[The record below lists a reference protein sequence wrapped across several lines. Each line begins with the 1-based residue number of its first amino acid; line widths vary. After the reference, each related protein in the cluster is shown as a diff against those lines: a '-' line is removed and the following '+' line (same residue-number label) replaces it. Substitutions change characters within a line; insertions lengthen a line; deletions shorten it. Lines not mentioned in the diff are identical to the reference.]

1 MRSCDCEASNDDV
14 TFSYDFLNCHVPIG
28 ERHKGIAD
36 DPLYSCP
43 TDNAAEIGHVLGVIT
58 QIAWDISGVS
68 AGYLSSDGCLVALL
82 EIASRADSG
91 LRNRRAQYGTAKPE
105 NGNKF
110 TPSKDHA
117 HESTIPWRKAQAKA
131 SSTVSFGSK
140 ADVASTRGLSD
151 SSLMWRTLLS
161 VFLSAI
167 LGSAVATLVYLAWQ
181 GAVPATSEDGLGR
194 MFLVVWLAASCFTI
208 PGSIVLAGMELGL
221 SKSVRPEQALDGTLL
236 AIGALAGAAVL
247 GGLARDA
254 ELALV
259 GAFYGFT
266 TALLFV
272 VFQRQLGSRRERL
285 L

>member
-1 MRSCDCEASNDDV
+1 
-14 TFSYDFLNCHVPIG
+14 
-28 ERHKGIAD
+28 
-36 DPLYSCP
+36 
-43 TDNAAEIGHVLGVIT
+43 
-58 QIAWDISGVS
+58 
-68 AGYLSSDGCLVALL
+68 
-82 EIASRADSG
+82 
-91 LRNRRAQYGTAKPE
+91 
-105 NGNKF
+105 
-110 TPSKDHA
+110 
-117 HESTIPWRKAQAKA
+117 
-131 SSTVSFGSK
+131 
-140 ADVASTRGLSD
+140 
-151 SSLMWRTLLS
+151 MWRTLLS

-194 MFLVVWLAASCFTI
+194 MFLVVWLAASCLTI

-236 AIGALAGAAVL
+236 AIGALAGAVL
-247 GGLARDA
+247 GALARDA

>member
-1 MRSCDCEASNDDV
+1 
-14 TFSYDFLNCHVPIG
+14 
-28 ERHKGIAD
+28 
-36 DPLYSCP
+36 
-43 TDNAAEIGHVLGVIT
+43 
-58 QIAWDISGVS
+58 
-68 AGYLSSDGCLVALL
+68 
-82 EIASRADSG
+82 
-91 LRNRRAQYGTAKPE
+91 
-105 NGNKF
+105 
-110 TPSKDHA
+110 
-117 HESTIPWRKAQAKA
+117 
-131 SSTVSFGSK
+131 
-140 ADVASTRGLSD
+140 
-151 SSLMWRTLLS
+151 MWRTLLS

-181 GAVPATSEDGLGR
+181 GAVPAISEDGLGR
-194 MFLVVWLAASCFTI
+194 MFLVVWLAASCLTI

-236 AIGALAGAAVL
+236 AIGALAGAVL
-247 GGLARDA
+247 GALARDA